1 MHDGQLAAYLRRIGH
16 GGIVRPDL
24 ETLRLLHR
32 AHLKTIPFEALDV
45 QLGLV
50 PPLEPDAIFDKLVV
64 QRRGGWCYE
73 MNGLFG
79 RVLEE
84 IGFEVKRVSCGVMR
98 HVGGEERMG
107 THLALIVR
115 LDGEEWLADVGFG
128 STLIAP
134 VPLAEQRHAHRPF
147 EVGLSRTDDGHW
159 RFSEYA
165 SGEPFSFD
173 FRAEPADEALLAEKC
188 RWQASAADSNF
199 VLNFVAQKRARERHI
214 ALRGKVLSERSVE
227 GETRRELPDADEFA
241 AVLAEIFGIE
251 HPDVRSIWP
260 RIEARHAEVFA
271 AEAAA
276 R

>member
-1 MHDGQLAAYLRRIGH
+1 MNERQLAAYLARIGH
-16 GGIVRPDL
+16 GRTVRPDL
-24 ETLRLLHR
+24 ETLRSLHR
-32 AHLKTIPFEALDV
+32 AHLETIPFEALDV

-50 PPLEPDAIFDKLVV
+50 PSLEPAAIFDKLVM

-84 IGFEVKRVSCGVMR
+84 IGFEVTRVSCGVMR

-115 LDGEEWLADVGFG
+115 LDGREWLADVGFG
-128 STLIAP
+128 SSLIAP
-134 VPLAEQRHAHRPF
+134 VPLAEQRHAHCPF
-147 EVGLSRTDDGHW
+147 EVGLSRTEDGHW

-173 FRAEPADEALLAEKC
+173 FRAEPADEALLAAKC

-199 VLNFVAQKRARERHI
+199 VLNFVAQKRAGERHI
-214 ALRGKVLSERSVE
+214 ALRGKVLTERLPE
-227 GETRRELPDADEFA
+227 GETRREIADAEEFA
-241 AVLAEIFGIE
+241 AVLAGTFGIE
-251 HPDVRSIWP
+251 HPDIRSLWP
-260 RIEARHAEVFA
+260 RVEARHAEIFA
-271 AEAAA
+271 N
-276 R
+276 